1 MNQKGA
7 TQAEIEKYVAIA
19 KNVTRL
25 NPTIV
30 YHSGQSLA
38 MEMTESYRD
47 RMDDSLG
54 ELAGFLSIT
63 DVLDD
68 DVLRNMQITIPD
80 GIFRFGVTDDILE
93 SFQVIEELRNYR
105 FQNDEERYLFAIL
118 HEFGHY
124 HDLMVR
130 NNADYLKYFAQSER
144 QRDAYTYSDREEK
157 TYRQLPIEVYA
168 DTFALK
174 HLKLALQPA

>member
-25 NPTIV
+25 NPTVV
-30 YHSGQSLA
+30 YHSGQSIGL
-38 MEMTESYRD
+38 EMTEAYSA
-47 RMDDSLG
+47 RMDNFLG

-63 DVLDD
+63 DVLDN
-68 DVLRNMQITIPD
+68 DVLNNMQIAIPD
-80 GIFRFGVTDDILE
+80 GIFCFGLADDVLE
-93 SFQVIEELRNYR
+93 SFRVIEELRNYR
-105 FQNDEERYLFAIL
+105 FRNDEERYLFAIL

-130 NNADYLKYFAQSER
+130 NKADYLEYFSQSER
-144 QRDAYTYSDREEK
+144 QQDAYAFTDREER
-157 TYRQLPIEVYA
+157 TYRKLPKEAYA
-168 DTFALK
+168 DAFALK

>member
-25 NPTIV
+25 NPTVV
-30 YHSGQSLA
+30 YHSGQSIGL
-38 MEMTESYRD
+38 EMTEAYSA
-47 RMDDSLG
+47 RMDDCLG

-63 DVLDD
+63 DVLDN
-68 DVLRNMQITIPD
+68 DVLNNMQIAIPD
-80 GIFRFGVTDDILE
+80 GIFCFGLTDDVLE

-105 FQNDEERYLFAIL
+105 FRNDEERYLFAIL

-130 NNADYLKYFAQSER
+130 NKADYLKYFSQSER
-144 QRDAYTYSDREEK
+144 QQDAYAFTDREER
-157 TYRQLPIEVYA
+157 TYRKLPKEAYA
-168 DTFALK
+168 DAFALK
-174 HLKLALQPA
+174 HLKLALQPV